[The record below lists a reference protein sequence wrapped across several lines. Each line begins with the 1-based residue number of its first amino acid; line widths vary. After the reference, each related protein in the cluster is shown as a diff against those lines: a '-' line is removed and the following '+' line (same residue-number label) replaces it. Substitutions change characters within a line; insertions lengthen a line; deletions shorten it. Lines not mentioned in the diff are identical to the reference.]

1 MDQLNIKE
9 INSLETSSEI
19 KRSKKSTSISNI
31 FTLIRYKQY
40 FKTFIKLKKY
50 NINHKG
56 MNSMYLQSRD
66 KYQKFVTN
74 INSTIGL
81 RFEGNKNYENLSL
94 NNFKDDYKNNTINIF
109 KELENNSLAYFK
121 PLNKKE
127 MDLLKSFEFERIK
140 LTPIPFK
147 NKALIKNKE
156 ERKKMHEIKRT
167 SVFMRRVEYTHL
179 IKNFKSKENEKN
191 NLSDKIYILKGAIL
205 IIEDW
210 WKKIIIKRKKL
221 EKERE
226 EIQIIN
232 IDLDSKEKH
241 KKNLLQKD
249 NNNNSNI
256 LLKNI
261 IQNKD
266 KKSDKLKKEI
276 NHISISNNY
285 VKNDINKISTTFI
298 NKLNYSTEYNNK
310 MILSNKNAQNNNKK
324 IYNKINVTNNLKNSK
339 KNKKSLSIS
348 QKMDKNQINKNHNKS
363 TKNISINLN
372 IDSFDN
378 MKDKIFRD
386 LNKDK
391 NATQVN
397 TTEETSNINNHLK
410 RLYTTESIYGNKDKE
425 RLSNSTNSY
434 PKKMYPQNEEKKKKE
449 KGKKELFI
457 KTFYDTNRKITN
469 LNKNKIKLD
478 ENKDNK
484 KINISEMSN
493 LKNNNKNNNIN
504 NTEIKDDTN
513 YKNISNN
520 FINKKQKRF
529 ENNDEKINQNNREND
544 NQNKINEIIINPEN
558 NNTIKI
564 SKQFMNYNIQQ
575 IDSGNF
581 NNNNEF
587 ETIYKMPNKKQEIT
601 NNSNNNIKRQEI
613 PPEINDSLS
622 KQFENLKIVSV
633 NETIYIN
640 KSKSKPHFISS
651 KKDNSSIIQN
661 NKPYYVND
669 IQKDIN
675 KKNENDITNK
685 QNGDSDIIPLE
696 EDNQKNFIIEGL
708 PKEKE
713 IKNENIKI
721 NILKSN
727 NEDNKNNQINDKDKK
742 AFIRIKNYKHIK
754 PKIDTNTNTIN
765 EKSENNKYLNTENK
779 KIYHYKI
786 NSFTLPTHIKII
798 YKLYRAKSVKEIK
811 RKKYKRFEYLR
822 TLHNKFL
829 YG

>member
-1 MDQLNIKE
+1 MNQLNIKE
-9 INSLETSSEI
+9 INSLETSSEV

-191 NLSDKIYILKGAIL
+191 TLSDKIYILKGAIL

-249 NNNNSNI
+249 DNNNSNI

-298 NKLNYSTEYNNK
+298 NKLNYST
-310 MILSNKNAQNNNKK
+310 
-324 IYNKINVTNNLKNSK
+324 
-339 KNKKSLSIS
+339 
-348 QKMDKNQINKNHNKS
+348 
-363 TKNISINLN
+363 
-372 IDSFDN
+372 
-378 MKDKIFRD
+378 DKI
-386 LNKDK
+386 
-391 NATQVN
+391 
-397 TTEETSNINNHLK
+397 
-410 RLYTTESIYGNKDKE
+410 
-425 RLSNSTNSY
+425 
-434 PKKMYPQNEEKKKKE
+434 
-449 KGKKELFI
+449 I
-457 KTFYDTNRKITN
+457 K
-469 LNKNKIKLD
+469 
-478 ENKDNK
+478 
-484 KINISEMSN
+484 
-493 LKNNNKNNNIN
+493 
-504 NTEIKDDTN
+504 
-513 YKNISNN
+513 
-520 FINKKQKRF
+520 
-529 ENNDEKINQNNREND
+529 
-544 NQNKINEIIINPEN
+544 
-558 NNTIKI
+558 
-564 SKQFMNYNIQQ
+564 
-575 IDSGNF
+575 
-581 NNNNEF
+581 
-587 ETIYKMPNKKQEIT
+587 
-601 NNSNNNIKRQEI
+601 
-613 PPEINDSLS
+613 
-622 KQFENLKIVSV
+622 
-633 NETIYIN
+633 
-640 KSKSKPHFISS
+640 
-651 KKDNSSIIQN
+651 
-661 NKPYYVND
+661 
-669 IQKDIN
+669 
-675 KKNENDITNK
+675 
-685 QNGDSDIIPLE
+685 
-696 EDNQKNFIIEGL
+696 
-708 PKEKE
+708 
-713 IKNENIKI
+713 
-721 NILKSN
+721 
-727 NEDNKNNQINDKDKK
+727 
-742 AFIRIKNYKHIK
+742 
-754 PKIDTNTNTIN
+754 
-765 EKSENNKYLNTENK
+765 
-779 KIYHYKI
+779 
-786 NSFTLPTHIKII
+786 
-798 YKLYRAKSVKEIK
+798 
-811 RKKYKRFEYLR
+811 
-822 TLHNKFL
+822 
-829 YG
+829 